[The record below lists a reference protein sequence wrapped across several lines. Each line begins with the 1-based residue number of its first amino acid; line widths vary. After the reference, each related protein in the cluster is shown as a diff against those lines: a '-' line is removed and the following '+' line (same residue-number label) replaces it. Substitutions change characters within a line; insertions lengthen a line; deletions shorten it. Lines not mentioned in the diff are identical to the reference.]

1 LADTPLRP
9 VPSHHPRRQA
19 AAEAPATL
27 PHDPASLL
35 QPLIRQILRC
45 TSKNGEETSRAT
57 GLAAAAQGHPRHAW
71 PTTEGHE
78 VVFDV
83 EVDGV
88 RYRLLRSEAHV
99 DATGHANGHANG
111 HGIGHS
117 NGDAAAML
125 SPREQEICRM
135 IAQGHP
141 NKTIAAVLDISTW
154 TVGTYLRRIF
164 ARLNVGS
171 RAAMVATL
179 MENGRLGKEASTPP
193 TH

>member
-1 LADTPLRP
+1 
-9 VPSHHPRRQA
+9 
-19 AAEAPATL
+19 
-27 PHDPASLL
+27 
-35 QPLIRQILRC
+35 
-45 TSKNGEETSRAT
+45 
-57 GLAAAAQGHPRHAW
+57 
-71 PTTEGHE
+71 

-88 RYRLLRSEAHV
+88 RYRLLRSDSRAEAP
-99 DATGHANGHANG
+99 GHANGHANSQTIR
-111 HGIGHS
+111 HA
-117 NGDAAAML
+117 NGDVAAML

-179 MENGRLGKEASTPP
+179 MQQRRLGDAPTPP
-193 TH
+193 A